1 MRGRLSTCGEKRG
14 RERRG
19 GKGREGR
26 RSLNLQGGRDDQGR
40 GEEGTKHEVEKRR
53 GLSKKIEQP
62 VGIRRGERNRSPVA
76 LRSSLRAEQRSSNSW
91 GGEIEMKRRRKRPS
105 SLRVV

>member
-53 GLSKKIEQP
+53 GP